1 MVTSKAAI
9 GPMSRRC
16 IEAVIKYANENDVQ
30 LMLISSRRQV
40 ECEELG
46 VGYVEN
52 FTSSQFARFVRERD
66 TGNMI
71 LVCRDHGG
79 PYQGHDEEHLDPE
92 RAVAQ
97 AVLCMKQDID
107 AGFDLI
113 HVDCGIHKGD
123 VREAT
128 AHILTEVSSYAR
140 SIGRSVLFEVG
151 TEQNV
156 GVSTSL
162 NKFKEDLDFIL
173 RYAEP
178 EFVVGQTG
186 SLIKEVFQ
194 VGTLDFRTT
203 KELTDIAHSA
213 GVKFKEHNAD
223 YLDDLALSLRRP
235 AGVDAI
241 NVAPE
246 FGVAETRVVA
256 TLASRYGFFDE
267 LSAFQRRALESGRW
281 QKWLYGSASDSLKA
295 EIAGHYCFMSD
306 EYGELV
312 DKLSAETD
320 VHGAI
325 IERLTALIDHYVRG
339 LN

>member
-1 MVTSKAAI
+1 
-9 GPMSRRC
+9 MSRRC
-16 IEAVIKYANENDVQ
+16 IEAVIKYANDHHVQ
-30 LMLISSRRQV
+30 LMLIASRRQI

-46 VGYVEN
+46 GGYVEN
-52 FTSSQFARFVRERD
+52 FTTSQFASFVRERD
-66 TGNMI
+66 EGNMV

-79 PYQGHDEEHLDPE
+79 PYQGHDEKDLEPE

-97 AVLCMKQDID
+97 AISCMKKDVE

-113 HVDCGIHKGD
+113 HVDCGFHKGD
-123 VREAT
+123 IREAT
-128 AHILTEVSSYAR
+128 AHILTEVSNYAG
-140 SIGRSVLFEVG
+140 SIGRSVRFEVG

-156 GVSTSL
+156 GVSTGLS
-162 NKFKEDLDFIL
+162 KFKEDLDFIL

-194 VGTLDFRTT
+194 VGTFDFRSTR
-203 KELTDIAHSA
+203 ELADIAHSA

-223 YLDDLALSLRRP
+223 YLDDLALSLRRS
-235 AGVDAI
+235 AGIDAI

-246 FGVAETRVVA
+246 FGVAETRVVT
-256 TLASRYGFFDE
+256 TLASKYGLFDE

-281 QKWLYGSASDSLKA
+281 QKWLYGPASDSLKA
-295 EIAGHYCFMSD
+295 EIAGHYCFASD

-320 VHGAI
+320 VDGAI
-325 IERLTALIDHYVRG
+325 IERLTALIDHYLRG
-339 LN
+339 LD